1 MIPKMIHIIWIGPK
15 PFPYQE
21 NYDSWVNLNP
31 EFKVKLWTDMNIP
44 TLHNKKAFGYMKSYA
59 AKADILRLEL
69 LYRYGGIYADADSR
83 CLRSIYPLISG
94 LRCFGMT
101 GNRGN
106 VANGFLGSVKKHPA
120 FEKLV
125 YGLEGHIKKLAGKKQ
140 KKWSI
145 YSVAGT
151 RYITRVLRADNT
163 FVQIDKGARLGSRKY
178 VCARREVNNDTYV
191 VQYCDGGKHP
201 KIDLGRYKV

>member
-125 YGLEGHIKKLAGKKQ
+125 YGLEGHIKNLLGKSKKSGAFTLLPEPDILPECSGPIIRLCKLIK
-140 KKWSI
+140 
-145 YSVAGT
+145 V
-151 RYITRVLRADNT
+151 RVLEVGNM
-163 FVQIDKGARLGSRKY
+163 FVR
-178 VCARREVNNDTYV
+178 V
-191 VQYCDGGKHP
+191 
-201 KIDLGRYKV
+201 GR